1 MLPPPVHVC
10 PPPLP
15 PLSSVMMWLLNF
27 FFRPLYKQLPIG
39 AKIDRGREKT

>member
-10 PPPLP
+10 PP
-15 PLSSVMMWLLNF
+15 SSVMMWLLNF